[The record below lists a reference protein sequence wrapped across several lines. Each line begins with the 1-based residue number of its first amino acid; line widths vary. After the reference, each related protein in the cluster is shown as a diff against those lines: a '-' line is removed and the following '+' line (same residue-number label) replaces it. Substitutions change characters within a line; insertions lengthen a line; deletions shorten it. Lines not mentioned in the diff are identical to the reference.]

1 MWQLGMLGFGA
12 PWVLLALLGL
22 PLVWLMLR
30 ALPPMPTR
38 QRFPAVGLL
47 LGLDSR
53 RAESQ
58 RMPWWLRA
66 LRLLALMAAILG
78 FAQPVLNPQPSPQ
91 NTAPLLILFDG
102 SWADA
107 ADWPARLARA
117 EALRAEAGRADRAV
131 SIATLTRPPLAGG
144 AEFGPAAGWT
154 GRLAG
159 LRPAP
164 WAPTADL
171 YKSWAGAVRAPV
183 DTVWFSDGLDHAGR
197 DALAQALAAQGRL
210 RILENPLAV
219 TLLGPVDLQD
229 GTLAINATRSR
240 TGPTQTL
247 RITGF
252 GPDPSGAPRALATT
266 DLRFGPS
273 ATKASTQLSLPSELR
288 NRITRFQIEGLRS
301 AGAVYLTDGALKSP
315 KIALI
320 IGRGAGEGLDL
331 LSPDY
336 YLRKALAPLGT
347 VMTGNLA
354 DLLPTVPDVIFLTDD
369 TRPTLAET
377 NALGRWCK
385 AGGLLVRFAGPRLAM
400 GQDGR
405 SDQNADLLPVPLRQ
419 GGRSIGGALSWETPQ
434 GLRPFPDESPFAG
447 LSAPDEVRIL
457 RQVMAQPAAL
467 PRNTPNTTD
476 PSSDIKTDTG
486 RSLALLA
493 DGTPLVTARDS
504 GAGQIVLFHVTADPS
519 WSTLPLS
526 GLFEQM
532 LERLLR
538 QANGQPTQIDITPT
552 ALWQPQSSLDGFGV
566 LTDASTQPS
575 VPGGALA
582 AGAPG
587 PDLPPGIYAQGAAQL
602 ALNLGHAGHTA
613 LRPAVWASDLQI
625 GPISATSGPEWPLQ
639 PALLGIALVAFMAD
653 ILASVALL
661 TARKRRMMAGLV
673 GILGFFALI
682 PGPNLA
688 HAQPLPPQEA
698 RALRALSQT
707 VLAHVLTGDPRL
719 DQQAQVG
726 LQGLSY
732 TLARRTAIEPG
743 APIGVDIERDELA
756 FYPFLYW
763 PISAAQPLPSAQ
775 AYQRLNSYLR
785 GGGMILFDTRDDD
798 LAGFDG
804 LNATTPTAAQLQ
816 SLAQGL
822 DVPPLAPVTE
832 GHVLTRSFYL
842 LQSFPGRFANGLLW
856 AEAQATQPQGSD
868 RTLMSATND
877 GVSPILIGGGD
888 WAAAWATDA
897 LGQPLFPLDQGIG
910 TGGARQREM
919 ALRFGVNLIMY
930 VLTGNYKAD
939 QVHLPA
945 LIERLGQ

>member
-1 MWQLGMLGFGA
+1 MWELGTLGFGA
-12 PWVLLALLGL
+12 PWVLLALLGV
-22 PLVWLMLR
+22 PVVWLMLR
-30 ALPPMPTR
+30 ALPPTPLR

-66 LRLLALMAAILG
+66 LRLLALVAAILG

-91 NTAPLLILFDG
+91 TTAPLLILFDG
-102 SWADA
+102 SWADS

-117 EALRAEAGRADRAV
+117 EALRAEAGRAGRAV

-144 AEFGPAAGWT
+144 AEFGPAADWT

-164 WAPTADL
+164 WAPTPDL
-171 YKSWAGAVRAPV
+171 YKSWAAAVRGPV

-197 DALAQALAAQGRL
+197 DTLAQALAAKGRL
-210 RILENPLAV
+210 RILENPSAV

-229 GTLAINATRSR
+229 GALIINATRSR
-240 TGPTQTL
+240 TAPPQTL
-247 RITGF
+247 RVTGF
-252 GPDPSGAPRALATT
+252 GPDPNGAQRALAAT
-266 DLRFGPS
+266 DLRFAAGAKK
-273 ATKASTQLSLPSELR
+273 ATAQLSLPSELR
-288 NRITRFQIEGLRS
+288 NRITRFHIQGLRS

-336 YLRKALAPLGT
+336 YLRKALAPRGT

-369 TRPTLAET
+369 TRPTLAESD
-377 NALGRWCK
+377 ALGRWVK

-400 GQDGR
+400 SQDGR
-405 SDQNADLLPVPLRQ
+405 ADQNAELLPVPLRQ

-447 LSAPDEVRIL
+447 LIASDEVRIS
-457 RQVMAQPAAL
+457 RQVMAQPDANLRSA
-467 PRNTPNTTD
+467 PR
-476 PSSDIKTDTG
+476 SDIETNTA

-552 ALWQPQSSLDGFGV
+552 GLWQSQSHLDGFGV

-602 ALNLGHAGHTA
+602 ALNLGHEGHPA
-613 LRPAVWASDLQI
+613 LRPAAWAADLQI

-639 PALLGIALVAFMAD
+639 PALLGMALAALMAD
-653 ILASVALL
+653 TLASVVLL
-661 TARKRRMMAGLV
+661 TARKRRMMAGIV
-673 GILGFFALI
+673 GVLAFFVLI
-682 PGPNLA
+682 PGPDLA
-688 HAQPLPPQEA
+688 QAQALPAQET
-698 RALRALSQT
+698 RALRAVSQT

-719 DQQAQVG
+719 DGQAQLG

-732 TLARRTAIEPG
+732 TLARRTSIEPG

-763 PISAAQPLPSAQ
+763 PISADQPLPSAQ

-798 LAGFDG
+798 VAGLDG
-804 LNATTPTAAQLQ
+804 LSATTPTAAQLQ

-856 AEAQATQPQGSD
+856 AEAQATQPQDSD
-868 RTLMSATND
+868 RALISVTND

-888 WAAAWATDA
+888 WAAAWATDE
-897 LGQPLFPLDQGIG
+897 LGQPLFAIDKG
-910 TGGARQREM
+910 TGTAGAHQREM